1 MRGEN
6 YVFVGGVPRSGTSM
20 FQKMLDG
27 HSEVYGGPEF
37 DKVGATIGLYKNY
50 LGGIENK
57 RQSLYYSK
65 EEARGYFAQ
74 LLASFFDGILEKKG
88 KKILS

>member
-27 HSEVYGGPEF
+27 HSDIYGGPEF

-74 LLASFFDGILEKKG
+74 LLASFFWRDFREEGEED
-88 KKILS
+88 S